1 MMTLLEHLR
10 NETNALHQQLDSN
23 SPLAQLTTAELTQ
36 QQYAEILNLLYQ
48 PQKQLEQVLL
58 PAINEFIPAYQL
70 EARHRLIKQD
80 IAQLGSEITQ
90 PTIWS
95 KQLNTQAEVLGVLY
109 VLEGSKLGGRFILSN
124 LKKVLPELSHHFF
137 SSSDLSAKSFR
148 QNLNQVSKGLTTA
161 DYELAAHSAQEAF
174 KLFIATCQHD

>member
-1 MMTLLEHLR
+1 MTLLEHLR

-36 QQYAEILNLLYQ
+36 QRYADILNLLYQ

-58 PAINEFIPAYQL
+58 PAINELIPAYQL
-70 EARHRLIKQD
+70 EARHGLIEQD
-80 IAQLGSEITQ
+80 IAHLGSEITQ
-90 PTIWS
+90 PADWPKPLS
-95 KQLNTQAEVLGVLY
+95 SQAEVLGVLY

-124 LKKVLPELSHHFF
+124 LKKVLPELPHYFF

-148 QNLNQVSKGLTTA
+148 QNLTQASEGLTTA
-161 DYELAAHSAQEAF
+161 DYEQAAHSAREAF